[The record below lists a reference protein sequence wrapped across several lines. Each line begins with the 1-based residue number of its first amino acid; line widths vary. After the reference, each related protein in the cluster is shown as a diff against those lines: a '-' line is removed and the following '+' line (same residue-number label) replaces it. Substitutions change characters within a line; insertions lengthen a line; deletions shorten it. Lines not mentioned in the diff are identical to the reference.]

1 MSTGNLFSKAKGKA
15 SKETNKSK
23 DEKIRVVVDS
33 PDFFEK
39 IEKLEHLQDNMKR
52 DKAKADMIS
61 DELRDLGKEEWSKLY
76 SERGKNPGSIILEQT
91 NNDDIAQLMFVP
103 SDKYITINEE
113 RAEELKDIYGDDIIS
128 EDISF
133 GFDSAMVEKYGDII
147 SRLIS
152 ECDDIPD
159 KDKNKII
166 TAKVI
171 YSVAKGTI
179 DNFSKYGNVSDVM
192 EAVKP
197 IVSLKNIEIIKG

>member
-1 MSTGNLFSKAKGKA
+1 
-15 SKETNKSK
+15 
-23 DEKIRVVVDS
+23 
-33 PDFFEK
+33 
-39 IEKLEHLQDNMKR
+39 
-52 DKAKADMIS
+52 
-61 DELRDLGKEEWSKLY
+61 
-76 SERGKNPGSIILEQT
+76 
-91 NNDDIAQLMFVP
+91 
-103 SDKYITINEE
+103 
-113 RAEELKDIYGDDIIS
+113 
-128 EDISF
+128 
-133 GFDSAMVEKYGDII
+133 MVEKYGDII